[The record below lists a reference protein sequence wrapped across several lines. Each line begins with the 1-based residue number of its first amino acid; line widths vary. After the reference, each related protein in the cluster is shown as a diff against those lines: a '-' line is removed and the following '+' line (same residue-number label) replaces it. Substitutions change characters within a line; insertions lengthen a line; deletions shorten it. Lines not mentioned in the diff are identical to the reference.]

1 MSNIDECLD
10 KVRKLLKNPDFL
22 EGNGLSNEVNI
33 WMFCYEAKDEMRVRH
48 FVNQIMAD
56 QTLPCHLIENNL
68 YEIFLSCCEDKRI
81 LSRMS
86 AMEEKKG
93 KDYLQKQ
100 IEKAVTVQA
109 YVDKICA
116 RQPEKGDVILLTGVG
131 DIFPFMRIHMLLEA
145 LQPRVGS
152 IPILVMYPGKFDGR
166 YVKLFNRLPA
176 NPYYRAFNVI
186 QEGTV
191 RDNTKYVC

>member
-33 WMFCYEAKDEMRVRH
+33 RMFCYEAKDEMRVRH

-186 QEGTV
+186 EEVTV
-191 RDNTKYVC
+191 HDNTKYVC

>member
-131 DIFPFMRIHMLLEA
+131 DVFPFMRIHMLLEA

-186 QEGTV
+186 
-191 RDNTKYVC
+191 